1 MAVHPGVWKTAAG
14 RWATRPSVGGRRHY
28 GEFATRAEAER
39 WRAALV
45 ARRRDARAGLTTPEP
60 APTLGR
66 LLDRHET
73 ELAALGRAAKT
84 IAQAEQLG
92 ALWRR
97 ALGDGHLTPLSRED
111 VVRFVAWMRVHS
123 RTTGR
128 YLAAALGL
136 IRTAHRRAGLPVPWT
151 PTVRAPRRGRR
162 ILTAEQRNRFLA
174 ALPARSVER
183 TVAAVVYLAL
193 ARESEAL
200 RLCVEDLA
208 LEASSLR
215 LRAAK
220 GTSPGP
226 VEVLASP
233 ALVAALEA
241 YAAPDDGPLFR
252 LRGRPLGELSLRRR
266 LESASARAKI
276 DPPVRSLG
284 WLRNQAATDLGE
296 IGVPD
301 RVIRLLLRHAGE
313 SVTDRYNR
321 ARRIEEQ
328 RAALARLTWP
338 EPLAVFGR
346 ETRRSPQ
353 IPSSSGDGSGSPGT
367 T

>member
-1 MAVHPGVWKTAAG
+1 MTGGVWRTASG
-14 RWATRPSVGGRRHY
+14 KWATRPRLAGRRLY
-28 GEFATRAEAER
+28 GEFRTKAEAER
-39 WRAALV
+39 WRAEIV
-45 ARRRDARAGLTTPEP
+45 ARRRDARAGLATA
-60 APTLGR
+60 APPLTLGAM
-66 LLDRHET
+66 LDRHEA
-73 ELAALGRAAKT
+73 ELTALGRAPKT

-92 ALWRR
+92 RLWRR
-97 ALGDGHLTPLSRED
+97 ALPAETLAPLDRQH
-111 VVRFVAWMRVHS
+111 VVAFVGWMRRES
-123 RTTGR
+123 RTSGR

-136 IRTAHRRAGLPVPWT
+136 IRTAHRRAGFAVPWT
-151 PTVRAPRRGRR
+151 PTVRAPRGGRR
-162 ILTAEQRNRFLA
+162 LLTPTQREAFIA
-174 ALPARSVER
+174 ALPAGSVER

-200 RLCVEDLA
+200 RLRVEDLS